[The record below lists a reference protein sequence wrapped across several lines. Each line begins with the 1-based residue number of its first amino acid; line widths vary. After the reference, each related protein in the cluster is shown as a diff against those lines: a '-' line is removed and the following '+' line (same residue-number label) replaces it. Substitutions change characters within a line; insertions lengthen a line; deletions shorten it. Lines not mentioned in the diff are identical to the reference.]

1 MERKR
6 ELTKILLAESFKE
19 LLIKGSFDKITI
31 KMITDQ
37 AGVIRPTFYNYFQDK
52 YEVMEWLLETEVFQH
67 IREMT
72 EDGMERE
79 AIYLLF
85 RKMEKDRIY
94 YQKAFE
100 ATGQNGFEEILEK
113 KIRQLIEEMV
123 GRHKIK
129 LEKLQGIKDKKI
141 FLEFH
146 TITVVTGLKYWLTSR
161 EHCRNCDQEC
171 RGTAS
176 IQMSDHSNDTG
187 HHGNTD
193 YITSDFLHQCID
205 DLVEHSYICHN
216 SKEKYRED
224 KQRCSTMYSGYTGC
238 YKFPHFFVQTAHI
251 LQQIRREHNLSRHI
265 QPHHMDFLTILME
278 CLIHQGSPV
287 RVTPVI
293 VLRHR

>member
-1 MERKR
+1 MDRKR
-6 ELTKILLAESFKE
+6 DLTKILLAESFKE

-79 AIYLLF
+79 AIYLLL

-100 ATGQNGFEEILEK
+100 AILEK
-113 KIRQLIEEMV
+113 KIRQLGEGMV

-129 LEKLQGIKDKKI
+129 LEKLQGIKDIKI

-161 EHCRNCDQEC
+161 DIHLSADEAMEYYLFL
-171 RGTAS
+171 
-176 IQMSDHSNDTG
+176 MSLP
-187 HHGNTD
+187 
-193 YITSDFLHQCID
+193 ILE
-205 DLVEHSYICHN
+205 LL
-216 SKEKYRED
+216 EK
-224 KQRCSTMYSGYTGC
+224 
-238 YKFPHFFVQTAHI
+238 
-251 LQQIRREHNLSRHI
+251 
-265 QPHHMDFLTILME
+265 
-278 CLIHQGSPV
+278 
-287 RVTPVI
+287 
-293 VLRHR
+293 

>member
-146 TITVVTGLKYWLTSR
+146 TITAVTAFFRAISGKKDAVSIIISSSVMHRVRGIFRRKNTESRLMKY
-161 EHCRNCDQEC
+161 
-171 RGTAS
+171 
-176 IQMSDHSNDTG
+176 SNSWEE
-187 HHGNTD
+187 
-193 YITSDFLHQCID
+193 IMIKS
-205 DLVEHSYICHN
+205 
-216 SKEKYRED
+216 
-224 KQRCSTMYSGYTGC
+224 
-238 YKFPHFFVQTAHI
+238 
-251 LQQIRREHNLSRHI
+251 
-265 QPHHMDFLTILME
+265 
-278 CLIHQGSPV
+278 
-287 RVTPVI
+287 
-293 VLRHR
+293 

>member
-1 MERKR
+1 MERKS
-6 ELTKILLAESFKE
+6 ELTKALLGEKFKE
-19 LLIKGSFDKITI
+19 LVAKKGFEKLTI
-31 KMITDQ
+31 KIITDA

-146 TITVVTGLKYWLTSR
+146 TINVVTGLKYWLTSR
-161 EHCRNCDQEC
+161 DIHLSADEAMEYYLFL
-171 RGTAS
+171 
-176 IQMSDHSNDTG
+176 MSHP
-187 HHGNTD
+187 
-193 YITSDFLHQCID
+193 ILE
-205 DLVEHSYICHN
+205 LL
-216 SKEKYRED
+216 EK
-224 KQRCSTMYSGYTGC
+224 
-238 YKFPHFFVQTAHI
+238 
-251 LQQIRREHNLSRHI
+251 
-265 QPHHMDFLTILME
+265 
-278 CLIHQGSPV
+278 
-287 RVTPVI
+287 
-293 VLRHR
+293 

>member
-161 EHCRNCDQEC
+161 DIHLSADEAMEYYLFL
-171 RGTAS
+171 
-176 IQMSDHSNDTG
+176 MSHP
-187 HHGNTD
+187 
-193 YITSDFLHQCID
+193 ILE
-205 DLVEHSYICHN
+205 LL
-216 SKEKYRED
+216 D
-224 KQRCSTMYSGYTGC
+224 K
-238 YKFPHFFVQTAHI
+238 
-251 LQQIRREHNLSRHI
+251 
-265 QPHHMDFLTILME
+265 
-278 CLIHQGSPV
+278 
-287 RVTPVI
+287 
-293 VLRHR
+293 

>member
-67 IREMT
+67 IREM
-72 EDGMERE
+72 
-79 AIYLLF
+79 
-85 RKMEKDRIY
+85 
-94 YQKAFE
+94 
-100 ATGQNGFEEILEK
+100 
-113 KIRQLIEEMV
+113 

-161 EHCRNCDQEC
+161 DIHLSADEAMEYYLFL
-171 RGTAS
+171 
-176 IQMSDHSNDTG
+176 MSHP
-187 HHGNTD
+187 
-193 YITSDFLHQCID
+193 ILE
-205 DLVEHSYICHN
+205 LL
-216 SKEKYRED
+216 EK
-224 KQRCSTMYSGYTGC
+224 
-238 YKFPHFFVQTAHI
+238 
-251 LQQIRREHNLSRHI
+251 
-265 QPHHMDFLTILME
+265 
-278 CLIHQGSPV
+278 
-287 RVTPVI
+287 
-293 VLRHR
+293 